1 MTADDHTANDHEDR
15 HPLDEV
21 ERTTTP
27 NENGLDELWAQYLRL
42 LDAGQEPD
50 IEQLCGGA
58 EGLADAL
65 RELVETSSW
74 VNDWIDDEATT
85 LPPRTADETYPFVVE
100 ASIGETVGSLAQLI
114 DQVVDS
120 SACPFGEY
128 ELIELV
134 GRGGMGVVFRARQRA
149 IGREV
154 AVKMIAAGRFA
165 SRPDIER
172 FYAEARAASTVRHA
186 NIVTIYQVGEI
197 DGHHFFSMDFI
208 SGTDLA
214 EKIRS
219 GPLPS
224 RESAQLMVR
233 VADAVQTAHTH
244 GVIHR
249 DLKPANILVAEN
261 GEPHVT
267 DFGLAKLFDH
277 DGDLTATGNA
287 MGTPGYMPPEQAKGE
302 WDTVGESSDV
312 YSLGAVLYAT
322 LTGQAPF
329 KSQNPLDTM
338 YSVVHERPVR
348 PQTLN
353 PGCDPQLA
361 TIALKCLEK
370 DPTRRYGTAGD
381 LAADLQRYLDGTPLE
396 AQPMSPIRRC
406 GCWCAGIPL
415 VAALTGGAV
424 RESTHGQQRAQ
435 AGIVLVAMG
444 ILVWLTLLWRVP
456 QRSMPSTIRIAGGE
470 QGGVYIDFAN
480 KLKSALESSL
490 NVPVVVTESQGSGDS
505 VNQLYDDRVDLA
517 IVQAA
522 AVDGNVHAIVSPLH
536 YEYVHVIA
544 RKDLEAKTIRDLN
557 GRRVGLGKP
566 LTGSRLSANA
576 LVRHYGIETDAN
588 CRDANWKE
596 LRDGKLDATIVTA
609 GLENRAIHELLNSGD
624 FILLTLPRAAD
635 IGDFNSSSIEFPA
648 DVYGAVTS
656 NGIPTV
662 RTPAFLV
669 THDDASPELVK
680 ATLKVLYDTPS
691 LKVFS
696 KEEAETLNLIK
707 WHVTARQFF
716 HPTAE

>member
-1 MTADDHTANDHEDR
+1 
-15 HPLDEV
+15 
-21 ERTTTP
+21 
-27 NENGLDELWAQYLRL
+27 
-42 LDAGQEPD
+42 
-50 IEQLCGGA
+50 
-58 EGLADAL
+58 
-65 RELVETSSW
+65 
-74 VNDWIDDEATT
+74 
-85 LPPRTADETYPFVVE
+85 
-100 ASIGETVGSLAQLI
+100 
-114 DQVVDS
+114 
-120 SACPFGEY
+120 
-128 ELIELV
+128 
-134 GRGGMGVVFRARQRA
+134 
-149 IGREV
+149 
-154 AVKMIAAGRFA
+154 
-165 SRPDIER
+165 
-172 FYAEARAASTVRHA
+172 
-186 NIVTIYQVGEI
+186 
-197 DGHHFFSMDFI
+197 
-208 SGTDLA
+208 
-214 EKIRS
+214 
-219 GPLPS
+219 
-224 RESAQLMVR
+224 
-233 VADAVQTAHTH
+233 
-244 GVIHR
+244 
-249 DLKPANILVAEN
+249 
-261 GEPHVT
+261 
-267 DFGLAKLFDH
+267 
-277 DGDLTATGNA
+277 
-287 MGTPGYMPPEQAKGE
+287 
-302 WDTVGESSDV
+302 
-312 YSLGAVLYAT
+312 
-322 LTGQAPF
+322 
-329 KSQNPLDTM
+329 
-338 YSVVHERPVR
+338 
-348 PQTLN
+348 
-353 PGCDPQLA
+353 
-361 TIALKCLEK
+361 
-370 DPTRRYGTAGD
+370 
-381 LAADLQRYLDGTPLE
+381 RYLDGTPLE

-624 FILLTLPRAAD
+624 FILLALPRAAD

-656 NGIPTV
+656 SGITTV